1 MKRSFFIDAHEAF
14 IYILFFNFS
23 LNSFFSG
30 VQEGRESDE
39 HRDYEGGRF
48 LKDLGDG
55 GGLHQEDV

>member
-1 MKRSFFIDAHEAF
+1 MLVKPSSNFCSL
-14 IYILFFNFS
+14 IL
-23 LNSFFSG
+23 LLIRFSG